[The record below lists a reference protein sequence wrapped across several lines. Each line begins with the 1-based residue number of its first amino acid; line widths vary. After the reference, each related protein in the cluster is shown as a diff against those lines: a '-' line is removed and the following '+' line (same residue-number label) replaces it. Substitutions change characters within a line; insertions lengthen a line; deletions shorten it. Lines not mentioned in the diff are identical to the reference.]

1 MITRLSSIRNL
12 SLISFKITN
21 MKYIVSYKKP
31 NNHYIDIEFI
41 IDKVDSDKIKVQLPA
56 WRPGRYEL
64 GNFAKNVQKWEAF
77 NYKGDRL
84 SSKKITKDLWEV
96 ETNGTSEVH
105 IKYNYFA
112 NEINAGSSYLDDKQ
126 LYINGVNCF
135 LYLPNRQNE
144 GCELE
149 LKIPST
155 YKVATGL
162 TQTSKHNFK
171 AKDFHELVDSP
182 FIASNNLQHFSF
194 DESNVKFHL
203 WFNGECKPDWN
214 KLETDFRKFIK
225 NQIEAFGGFPVNEYH
240 FLFQILTYRTYH
252 GVEHSNSTVISLGP
266 SYDIMRTEGW
276 YNELLGVSSHE
287 LYHTWNVKQIRPTEM
302 LPYDY
307 SKENYTVMGYLDEG
321 VTTYYGDKF
330 LLTSGVFD
338 WELYAKTF
346 NQLLDRHFNNFGVN
360 NYSVAQSSFDTWLD
374 GYVKGAPG
382 RKGSIYTE
390 GALVAFMTD
399 IFILKNTQNK
409 KSLNTVMKTLFEDF
423 AKKGLGVGDEDY
435 KKVIEEVSG
444 TSYEDIYNNY
454 IHGNKD
460 YTNLLKDA
468 LNYIGCELSVELSKK
483 HNEAYLGFKVRYE
496 NGSCLIDN
504 ICHNSLAEQKGLAIN
519 DEIIA
524 INGVK
529 INNDLELWSNY
540 FINEE
545 IGLSIK
551 RELSTIT
558 KISFIPNEK
567 SVGFSDYKIIK
578 LKENDNYTH
587 WKTV

>member
-1 MITRLSSIRNL
+1 
-12 SLISFKITN
+12 
-21 MKYIVSYKKP
+21 MKYIVSYQKP

-41 IDKVDSDKIKVQLPA
+41 IDNINSATINVQLPA

-77 NYKGDRL
+77 DQEGKSL
-84 SSKKITKDLWEV
+84 KSKKIKKDLWEV
-96 ETNGTSEVH
+96 ETNGASQIH

-135 LYLPNRQNE
+135 LYVPDRQNE
-144 GCELE
+144 ACELE
-149 LKIPST
+149 LQLPSD
-155 YKVATGL
+155 YEVATGL
-162 TQTSKHNFK
+162 TSNSKHSFK

-182 FIASNNLQHFSF
+182 FIASAGLQHFTF

-203 WFNGECKPDWN
+203 WFQGECKPDQN
-214 KLETDFRKFIK
+214 KLETDFRKFVK
-225 NQIEAFGGFPVNEYH
+225 NQIEAFGDFPVDEYH

-287 LYHTWNVKQIRPTEM
+287 LYHTWNVKQIRPIEM
-302 LPYDY
+302 QPYDY

-330 LLTSGVFD
+330 LLTSGVFE
-338 WELYAKTF
+338 WKQYVKTF

-390 GALVAFMTD
+390 GALIAFMTD
-399 IFILKNTQNK
+399 IYIMKSSNNK
-409 KSLNTVMKTLFEDF
+409 KSLNDVMKKLYQEY
-423 AKKGLGVGDEDY
+423 AKNGKGISDSDY
-435 KKVIEEVSG
+435 KNVVEEVSG
-444 TSYEDIYNNY
+444 ESYNDIYDNF
-454 IHGNKD
+454 IHGKVD
-460 YTNLLKDA
+460 YTNLLKES
-468 LNYIGCELSVELSKK
+468 LSYIGCELSINPSKK
-483 HNEAYLGFKVRYE
+483 HHESKLGFKVRYDK
-496 NGSCLIDN
+496 SKCIIDN
-504 ICHNSLAEQKGLAIN
+504 IYPNSLAEQKGLSIN
-519 DEIIA
+519 DEVIA
-524 INGVK
+524 INGIK
-529 INNDLELWSNY
+529 INNDLDLWSEY
-540 FINEE
+540 FKNEE
-545 IGLSIK
+545 IALSVK
-551 RELSTIT
+551 RELGTISKSTFSKSENSNGFLDYEIV
-558 KISFIPNEK
+558 KLEK
-567 SVGFSDYKIIK
+567 DNNYKQ
-578 LKENDNYTH
+578 
-587 WKTV
+587 WVTV

>member
-1 MITRLSSIRNL
+1 
-12 SLISFKITN
+12 
-21 MKYIVSYKKP
+21 MKYIVSYQNS

-41 IDKVDSDKIKVQLPA
+41 IDIIDSEKIEVQLPA

-64 GNFAKNVQKWEAF
+64 GNFAKNVQKWDAY
-77 NYKGDRL
+77 NQKGEL
-84 SSKKITKDLWEV
+84 LASKKITKDLWEV
-96 ETNGTSEVH
+96 ETNGAAQIH

-135 LYLPNRQNE
+135 LYLPERQNE
-144 GCELE
+144 TCELE
-149 LKIPST
+149 LKVPST
-155 YKVATGL
+155 YEVASGL
-162 TQTSKHNFK
+162 KQTSKHNFI
-171 AKDFHELVDSP
+171 AKDFHQLVDSP
-182 FIASNNLQHFSF
+182 FIASNSLQHFSF
-194 DESNVKFHL
+194 DESKVKFNL
-203 WFNGECKPDWN
+203 WFNGECKPDWK

-225 NQIEAFGGFPVNEYH
+225 NQIEAFGDFPVKEYH
-240 FLFQILTYRTYH
+240 FLFQILPYRTYH
-252 GVEHSNSTVISLGP
+252 GVEHYNSTVISLGP

-287 LYHTWNVKQIRPTEM
+287 LYHTWNVKQIRPIEM

-338 WELYAKTF
+338 WEQYTKTF

-390 GALVAFMTD
+390 GALIAFMTD
-399 IFILKNTQNK
+399 IFILKNTNNK
-409 KSLNTVMKTLFEDF
+409 KSLNDVMKTLYQDY
-423 AKKGLGVGDEDY
+423 AKNGKGISDEDY
-435 KKVIEEVSG
+435 KKVIEEVAG
-444 TSYEDIYNNY
+444 VPYGEIYNNF
-454 IHGNKD
+454 IHGSKD
-460 YTNLLKDA
+460 YTDNLKEA
-468 LNYIGCELSVELSKK
+468 LNYIGCDIEIKPTK
-483 HNEAYLGFKVRYE
+483 NFNESNLGFKVRYE
-496 NGSCLIDN
+496 NGACLIDN
-504 ICHNSLAEQKGLAIN
+504 IFPNSLAEQNGLAIN

-529 INNDLELWSNY
+529 IINDLELWAEY
-540 FINEE
+540 YKEE
-545 IGLSIK
+545 SIALSVK
-551 RELSTIT
+551 RELGTIT
-558 KISFIPNEK
+558 KVAFEMNKKVI
-567 SVGFSDYKIIK
+567 GFSDYKIIK
-578 LKENDNYTH
+578 VKETDNYKH
-587 WKTV
+587 WRAV